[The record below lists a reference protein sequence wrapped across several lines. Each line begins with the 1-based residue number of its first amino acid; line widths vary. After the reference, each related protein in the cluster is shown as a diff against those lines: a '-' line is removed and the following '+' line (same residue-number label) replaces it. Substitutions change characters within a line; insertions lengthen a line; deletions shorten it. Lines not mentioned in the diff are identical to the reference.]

1 MLSVTSSL
9 PDFRK
14 FVHFL
19 ILGAVASAI
28 PCLAGA
34 GSDKP
39 GTTTKPAIEVARRIQ
54 PTYQISA
61 GLDGEIYP
69 VFANYVSLR
78 KVQQRSWGTI
88 AVKVVNSTPET
99 IHNRISVQIPGW
111 SDQEIQIAELG
122 AGESHTYLFA
132 PTFLRRLY
140 LNREI
145 VAATAAV
152 GITDAS
158 GTVIHRET
166 LPIRLRSVDDLYWGR
181 DFEYAPFIASWVTP
195 HDSSVERI
203 LSSAKEFM
211 PGRRLPGY
219 ESSNPIIQER
229 STFQQARA
237 IYRALQ
243 EKGVSYVKSSM
254 TLGGHEDVSERVRM
268 PAESL
273 NQGSANCIDGAVVYA
288 ALFENLGMEPVIVLV
303 PGHAYVGVRVA
314 AKSNRYLYIETS
326 LTGRTSFDAAVASAS
341 RTMAKLTP
349 SQFIR
354 VDIRQSRLDGIYPMP
369 ADDIDARNPVLD
381 ASRRNGTPGS

>member
-9 PDFRK
+9 PGFTRL
-14 FVHFL
+14 VRVL
-19 ILGAVASAI
+19 LLGTVTLLV
-28 PCLAGA
+28 PCMAGA
-34 GSDKP
+34 GTDKP
-39 GTTTKPAIEVARRIQ
+39 VTGVKAVDPGRKIQ

-88 AVKVVNSTPET
+88 AVRIVNSTPEP
-99 IHNRISVQIPGW
+99 IRNRINVQVPGW
-111 SDQEIQIAELG
+111 SDQEIQLAELG
-122 AGESHTYLFA
+122 PGESHTFLFA

-152 GITDAS
+152 SVTDPS
-158 GTVIHRET
+158 GAIVFRET

-195 HDSSVERI
+195 HDPAVERV
-203 LSSAKEFM
+203 LSRAKEFM

-219 ESSNPIIQER
+219 ETSGAAVQAR
-229 STFQQARA
+229 STLLQARA
-237 IYRALQ
+237 IFRALQ
-243 EKGVSYVKSSM
+243 DKGVSYVKSSM

-273 NQGSANCIDGAVVYA
+273 YQSSANCIDGAVVYA
-288 ALFENLGMEPVIVLV
+288 AMFENLGMEPVIILV
-303 PGHAYVGVRVA
+303 PGHAYVGVRSA
-314 AKSNRYLYIETS
+314 PNSGEYLYIETS
-326 LTGRTSFDAAVASAS
+326 LTGRTSFEAAVASAS
-341 RTMAKLTP
+341 RAMGRLMP

-369 ADDIDARNPVLD
+369 ADDIDARDPVLD
-381 ASRRNGTPGS
+381 ASRRKETPGS